1 MVLDASALDLTGK
14 SGGITGA
21 AQGIG
26 KSIAQAFAACGVQ
39 LALCDRIS
47 DGLEQTAKEIRD
59 EYGVDPLLSVMD
71 VRDGV
76 AVEAFC
82 AAIAERFGRV
92 DILVNNAGGG
102 FYAAVLDVSAGGQNA
117 LVNENFTQV
126 LHCIR
131 GCVPLM
137 TDGGSII
144 NVTTVEVTRASP
156 GFGIYGAM

>member
-1 MVLDASALDLTGK
+1 
-14 SGGITGA
+14 
-21 AQGIG
+21 
-26 KSIAQAFAACGVQ
+26 
-39 LALCDRIS
+39 
-47 DGLEQTAKEIRD
+47 
-59 EYGVDPLLSVMD
+59 MD
-71 VRDGV
+71 VRDAA

-102 FYAAVLDVSAGGQNA
+102 FYAKVLDVSPGGQNA

-137 TDGGSII
+137 TERRLDHQHHVRRGHPGGA
-144 NVTTVEVTRASP
+144 RAS
-156 GFGIYGAM
+156 ASTER